1 MQCGDKSK
9 INHLLQFVTA
19 LISLLQ
25 ALLIRYESLIQL
37 VINRLLLRNIKLSIL
52 EINNMTKV
60 KKMVLGTVFTV
71 VTLGG
76 IAAYATA
83 DGCGK
88 FGGMQNKGSE
98 FMLNRVSSRLSLN
111 AEQQQKLES
120 LQKTVMAEMQIQQ
133 EKHPRNQI
141 IELISEPKLNQEKA
155 LAIMAERSKKMEESA
170 PKIITAIADFTDSL
184 NEEQRADLK
193 QMIDRFGMHR
203 GPGRGAY
210 FKGPFF

>member
-1 MQCGDKSK
+1 
-9 INHLLQFVTA
+9 
-19 LISLLQ
+19 
-25 ALLIRYESLIQL
+25 
-37 VINRLLLRNIKLSIL
+37 
-52 EINNMTKV
+52 MTKV
-60 KKMVLGTVFTV
+60 KKMIIGTVFTV

-98 FMLNRVSSRLSLN
+98 FMLNRISSRLSLN

-120 LQKTVMAEMQIQQ
+120 LQKTMMAEMQTQQ
-133 EKHPRNQI
+133 EKHPRNQM

-155 LAIMAERSKKMEESA
+155 LAILGERSKKMEGSA

-184 NEEQRADLK
+184 NDEQRADLK

-203 GPGRGAY
+203 DPGRGSH
-210 FKGPFF
+210 FKGPFPQ